1 MFLQRPVRRDPFQKG
16 KLGVRMIVSFMFT
29 NVSKVIA
36 MLQIDWESEM
46 KSSAKDDK
54 AQESYKNI
62 SDEELERQIELMKKK
77 RMN

>member
-1 MFLQRPVRRDPFQKG
+1 
-16 KLGVRMIVSFMFT
+16 MIVCFMFT
-29 NVSKVIA
+29 NVSNVIA

-54 AQESYKNI
+54 AKESYKNI
-62 SDEELERQIELMKKK
+62 SDEELDKQIELMKKK

>member
-1 MFLQRPVRRDPFQKG
+1 
-16 KLGVRMIVSFMFT
+16 
-29 NVSKVIA
+29 

>member
-1 MFLQRPVRRDPFQKG
+1 
-16 KLGVRMIVSFMFT
+16 
-29 NVSKVIA
+29 

-62 SDEELERQIELMKKK
+62 SDEELDKQIELMKKK
-77 RMN
+77 RMNWESTYSAQHHDSNDAEDSFS